1 MKKRLLSAVTA
12 VTLLLGTFPAGMTFV
27 SAEGETANATV
38 EYNRLLPEVAILN
51 QYTGNSSGFY
61 TSLKGALKQ
70 ETGTTYASYPD
81 YNAVQALYGGD
92 SGMWSWKAIF
102 GKSDSEVK
110 LSWNPLGNSA
120 PTFADSALKQVM
132 KTKNNL
138 YVKMSAE
145 FQNYTHKHTFWDVV
159 IPKQVEVH
167 NFLSGKLSIGGNTT
181 LSISGRGGIGLSNYR
196 DGDDDAYYPLNYNGS
211 DDGGGITFTKAKIA
225 YTDGKTCTCSGATAD
240 HLLVTFRDDRAP
252 KVSAV
257 EYSSDGTNFGDRFR
271 SATKKQLGAGD
282 DLYIKLTFDEPI
294 RFSDDSAVGKESLN
308 LGLKMQGKDVWENM
322 RATLYKLDNNALY
335 FKYTVPTTLG
345 FDANNNGLDA
355 DIISLDAS
363 SLYNGNKSLNLKQV
377 SRSSGS
383 FEISGSKLEEL
394 NITNSYGFNT
404 TDCYITDLAG
414 NAWEETEITNAYLH
428 IDTKTPSVEHINW
441 GLNLNNAD
449 VKEALGSSNEGDNSD
464 KYLGV
469 GDSINMTV
477 AMSEP
482 LDIEPYK
489 HEETG
494 YPKYDWKHAV
504 ATTNIK
510 DKNGAYVTITSRYF
524 TPLDQNMHR
533 LQNTVFVMQGL
544 TIEEGMYVEKTT
556 DNPSGEVRV
565 TKFDLS
571 GYGKDIADMR
581 GNKLNPANV
590 IINTGAGSNPPM
602 VATAPPTV
610 TEVASGYF
618 ESADGFRQAVAIKD
632 EGGTGVADIYGSFTL
647 NHSGD
652 SGAYRYLWATSAS
665 ADASGLTWNTGVTG
679 EAQRFKQHETTYFHI
694 KQDPNEDYVNLN
706 SCVLTVNAK
715 DFAGNIG
722 SCTVDSSTIKWY
734 VDNLP
739 PTVTAGDMTRTLN
752 GDNTGTLYANVTLR
766 DSHGISAWQYGWSD
780 DEATE
785 PTGWE
790 MGDTTGITS
799 QETATV
805 TVTQTVNMGEDFD
818 KYLWVKATDN
828 SGNANIGRSPNNSG
842 AICMGKYTYNL
853 SQAEYVL
860 KHSAAI
866 TKTPELAVSSMA
878 LGDLLVV
885 AVRKDSDDP
894 YYFKMIDGSSYTAN
908 QNIFGGSGW
917 QEGNLTE
924 TETGCSI
931 QITDSSPSVAW
942 MTNGNYAGN
951 LEVLVFAGRTDG
963 LKDDGSP
970 SVVGVNGYPFS
981 KETFTLR
988 VNGSGTY
995 AKRNH
1000 SISLSDGDMKYV
1012 KARLT
1017 EDLQIRNEKE
1027 IWSSDT
1033 NLLDTLAGKQ
1043 VEIVVTKDRYGW
1055 NCEDIDLQKSKLILT
1070 NQNDPTD
1077 IHEFALT
1084 QFRKVQEED
1093 TVTWQQRI
1101 TLGGEFA
1108 TGTYQAELKLALVN
1122 AEDGEEVT
1130 IMVTDKDEHPTDIAP
1145 LTVDATVP
1153 NENLQL
1159 SAITYGH
1166 GSDAAYQLN
1175 QEGVYPE
1182 RNCIGEDDV
1191 VILPMAGGYFE
1202 PESTENPSM
1211 FTYAIT
1217 FTSEGEKDL
1226 GALYDKYNEIWTYTG
1241 QYRVEVWDKANPD
1254 KVVKFYPYQNEDKK
1268 PGYEDEKIGYTE
1280 ACSNNGTDLSDEKRC
1295 GITVN
1300 ANGKDMTGVI
1310 YLTPD
1315 TEEGVTLCYRKVY
1328 ANGRT
1333 TTTREQVV
1341 RPVTSYLT
1349 GTMSIDEK
1357 NKELV
1362 FTPTSNEATNKGATV
1377 YALAY
1382 QNTDVWENGGGERI
1396 AMGYAADG
1404 TWRCNLKENG
1414 AIYRILT
1421 INQYGSVWASK
1432 EDDCLAQRAPWTS
1445 NHDNIVSYQNNG
1457 DGTYTASVWLYDDL
1471 NTIRKD
1477 GLDLEIGFHEA
1488 YSAEGYGIHV
1498 TDDLFG
1504 DGFRY
1509 TEKTK
1514 GLSRNG
1520 IYEVYLEASSGD
1532 TDCLYVKIQGVVQKQ
1547 DAETQTGQTMN
1558 LTLRATDAFGN
1569 RWEGS
1574 TGDKTVTYQEPK
1586 VSKTALG
1593 EHGLELTFNQPV
1605 LPTES
1610 WAWVES
1616 LAEETDYQT
1625 VWEGAFPVT
1634 SNGEHTIRFKDI
1646 FGNVCEDTFTTNAFT
1661 TTGEHAGDWSMNLT
1675 LSETELTKDA
1685 VKLTASLPYANA
1697 ETLDSGTLIFDDTG
1711 DLVLPEGRYNGYPFP
1726 TNPTVYDRNG
1736 DWTSGNSGATS
1747 TPRTVSTGKNGYLKV
1762 GVYHDTY
1769 VNDHRRLI
1777 YSQKVYIN
1785 NIAKEAPD
1793 AELLYYNSLWGS
1805 EFTKAELE
1813 AYLAKQGSLTLEDT
1827 VRVRYR
1833 TTRHV
1838 TATAGGSEFFFTVD
1852 NQSQSHTFSYQDDMG
1867 NGKSVTASLPT
1878 GLTLQKPAETQ
1889 TYTDTTPPTVS
1900 VGIWY
1905 EYKGVY
1911 KEAEGFVAGETE
1923 ANITEKVQNLGAVSA
1938 VGFKI
1943 LASDESGFDI
1953 SFAATAGEGGTV
1965 SADDVTLEGNMLTV
1979 RKAADVTVTV
1989 TDRATTPNSTTIT
2002 LKKAMFDKLD
2012 NTPPTAT
2019 ISTVADGMYGRKVI
2033 IELSD
2038 TNNKGEDTSVDSAG
2052 NDAITLTA
2060 PSGAK
2065 RIGTNKYEYTVTE
2078 NGTVNFVFYDRAG
2091 NRNKSDGASANVT
2104 GIDTNPPV
2112 LTATWAPPLTYWDD
2126 MEEKTV
2132 IDHSQPTTE
2141 VVSTNVTA
2149 FIDSDKTLK
2158 SLSLEYGGDPI
2169 ELLDSSATNY
2179 QNPYRILGQD
2189 NKVLA
2194 TVTATS
2200 ERVSVEYEEYYG
2212 QDLNFTATAANGRSA
2227 TKTVTGYV
2235 SIDKK
2240 APTVTVSEPVNLY
2253 RTKADGTN
2261 YTVPYA
2267 VKFTLTPDEEAYSP
2281 NYGGSETVD
2290 YGNGN
2295 DPEEIWKYYD
2305 EDAPLTITFTENG
2318 TYAVYFSDI
2327 AGNSTVEKVTV
2338 SGIDRTAPVIT
2349 LGDRKESGQSVTVA
2363 VTVDE
2368 ASTVTADNT
2377 TYTFAAGA
2385 TKEITFTDNATYA
2398 VVAVDDAGNESRRTI
2413 VVGSIDRVLPSIS
2426 FYTNTVYAIAGGDRT
2441 AAEEE
2446 LTNGYAVSD
2455 NKTKAEDLV
2464 VTKDITKVE
2473 WDTAGLYPVKYTV
2486 TDEAGNTTEATR
2498 FVQIIGKNT
2507 VCASVDGKVILPNST
2522 AVLRPGSHK
2531 LELQNS
2537 NEPYS
2542 VKARLGIRS
2551 LGQMKNLT
2559 ANSLTFDENGN
2570 FEVGTSGYYTL
2581 QITTQSRQVIR
2592 ILLYVEP

>member
-1 MKKRLLSAVTA
+1 MKKRLLSAITA
-12 VTLLLGTFPAGMTFV
+12 VTLLLGTFPAGMISV
-27 SAEGETANATV
+27 SAADDTV
-38 EYNRLLPEVAILN
+38 EYNRLWSEVAILN
-51 QYTGNSSGFY
+51 QYTGNSSSFY

-102 GKSDSEVK
+102 GDSDDEVK
-110 LSWNPLGNSA
+110 LSWNPLNFLSDPA
-120 PTFADSALKQVM
+120 PSFADSTLKQVM

-145 FQNYTHKHTFWDVV
+145 FQNYTHKHTFWKVV
-159 IPKQVEVH
+159 VPKQVEVH

-181 LSISGRGGIGLSNYR
+181 LSISGLDGVGLSNYR
-196 DGDDDAYYPLNYNGS
+196 DGDDDAYYPLNYNS
-211 DDGGGITFTKAKIA
+211 DDGGGITFTKADIE
-225 YTDGKTCTCSGATAD
+225 YTDGKNCTCSGATAD

-252 KVSAV
+252 KVSNV
-257 EYSSDGTNFGDRFR
+257 EYSSDGTNFGGRFN
-271 SATKKQLGAGD
+271 SGMKKQLGGGD
-282 DLYIKLTFDEPI
+282 TLYIKLTFDEPI
-294 RFSDDSAVGKESLN
+294 RFSDDSAVGKENLN
-308 LGLKMQGKDVWENM
+308 LGLKMQGLDVWKNM

-335 FKYTVPTTLG
+335 FKYTVPSDLG
-345 FDANNNGLDA
+345 FDEENMGLDA

-363 SLYNGNKSLNLKQV
+363 SLYDSNKELKLKQM
-377 SRSSGS
+377 SRISGS
-383 FEISGSKLEEL
+383 FEISDDKLAEL
-394 NITNSYGFNT
+394 NIKDSYGFNT

-428 IDTKTPSVEHINW
+428 IDTQTPIVESINW

-449 VKEALGSSNEGDNSD
+449 VKEALGSSNAGDNSD
-464 KYLGV
+464 LYLGV

-489 HEETG
+489 QEGTG
-494 YPKYDWKHAV
+494 YPLYDWKHAV

-510 DKNGAYVTITSRYF
+510 DKNGKYVTITSRYY
-524 TPLDQNMHR
+524 TPLEQNKHR

-544 TIEEGMYVEKTT
+544 TIEDGMYVEKTE
-556 DNPSGEVRV
+556 DNPNGEVRV

-581 GNKLNPANV
+581 GNKLVTTNV
-590 IINTGAGSNPPM
+590 TIKTGAGSNPPK

-610 TEVASGYF
+610 TEVANGYF
-618 ESADGFRQAVAIKD
+618 DTDDGFRQAVAIED
-632 EGGTGVADIYGSFTL
+632 NGGTGVAGIYGSFTL
-647 NHSGD
+647 SHSGD
-652 SGAYRYLWATSAS
+652 SGTYRYLWATSAS
-665 ADASGLTWNTGVTG
+665 ADASNLTWNTGVTG
-679 EAQRFKQHETTYFHI
+679 EAQRFIQHETTYFHI
-694 KQDPNEDYVNLN
+694 KSDPTEDYVNLN

-715 DFAGNIG
+715 DYAGNIG
-722 SCTVDSSTIKWY
+722 SCTVDSNTIIWY

-752 GDNTGTLYANVTLR
+752 GDQTGTLFANFTLR

-780 DEATE
+780 DEVTD
-785 PTGWE
+785 PTAWE
-790 MGDTTGITS
+790 NGDTTGIGS
-799 QETATV
+799 QTTATV
-805 TVTQTVNMGEDFD
+805 TVTQTVNMGENFG

-828 SGNANIGRSPNNSG
+828 SKSKNQSDAV
-842 AICMGKYTYNL
+842 CMGKYTYNL

-860 KHSAAI
+860 KHTTAI
-866 TKTPELAVSSMA
+866 TKTPEIAVTSMG
-878 LGDLLVV
+878 LEDSLVV
-885 AVRKDSDDP
+885 AVREDSDDEH
-894 YYFKMIDGSSYTAN
+894 YYFRILDGSSYTAN

-917 QEGNLTE
+917 QECRLTA
-924 TETGCSI
+924 TDTGCSI
-931 QITDSSPSVAW
+931 QITDSSPSVGW
-942 MTNGNYAGN
+942 MTNENYAGN
-951 LEVLVFAGRTDG
+951 LEVRVFAGRTDG
-963 LKDDGSP
+963 LADDGSP
-970 SVVGVNGYPFS
+970 IVVGANGYSFS
-981 KETFTLR
+981 EETFTLR

-1000 SISLSDGDMKYV
+1000 SIVPSEGDMGYV
-1012 KARLT
+1012 TAKLT

-1027 IWSSDT
+1027 IWSGDT

-1055 NCEDIDLQKSKLILT
+1055 NCEDIDLQRSKLILT
-1070 NQNDPTD
+1070 NQHDASD
-1077 IHEFALT
+1077 IHEFALN
-1084 QFRKVQEED
+1084 QFRKNRD
-1093 TVTWQQRI
+1093 DGTWLQRI

-1108 TGTYQAELKLALVN
+1108 TGMYTAQLQLALVN
-1122 AEDGEEVT
+1122 AAEGEEVT
-1130 IMVTDKDEHPTDIAP
+1130 IMVKDKDGHPTDIAP

-1166 GSDAAYQLN
+1166 KSDTAYQLN
-1175 QEGVYPE
+1175 QVYPE
-1182 RNCIGEDDV
+1182 EWNCIGEDDV
-1191 VILPMAGGYFE
+1191 AILPMAGGYFE
-1202 PESTENPSM
+1202 PTGDPSM
-1211 FTYAIT
+1211 FTYAVT

-1254 KVVKFYPYQNEDKK
+1254 KVVKFYPYQSEELKT
-1268 PGYEDEKIGYTE
+1268 GYTDVKIGYTE
-1280 ACSNNGTDLSDEKRC
+1280 ACSNNGTDASDEKCC

-1300 ANGKDMTGVI
+1300 ANGKDKNGML
-1310 YLTPD
+1310 YLEPD
-1315 TEEGVTLCYRKVY
+1315 TEEGITLCYRKVY

-1357 NKELV
+1357 NWELV
-1362 FTPTSNEATNKGATV
+1362 FTPTSNEATNRGATV

-1382 QNTDVWENGGGERI
+1382 QNTDDWENGGGEQI
-1396 AMGYAADG
+1396 PMGYAADG

-1421 INQYGSVWASK
+1421 INRYGSVWASEK
-1432 EDDCLAQRAPWTS
+1432 TDCLAQRAPWTR
-1445 NHDNIVSYQNNG
+1445 NNDNKVYYEDNG
-1457 DGTYTASVWLYDDL
+1457 DGTYTASAWLYDDL

-1477 GLDLEIGFHEA
+1477 GLDLEIGFNEA
-1488 YSAEGYGIHV
+1488 YDAEGYGIHV

-1532 TDCLYVKIQGVVQKQ
+1532 EDCLYVKIQGVVQKS
-1547 DAETQTGQTMN
+1547 ETMN

-1574 TGDKTVTYQEPK
+1574 TGDQTVTYREPE
-1586 VSKTALG
+1586 VSETALG
-1593 EHGLELTFNQPV
+1593 DKGLKLTFNQPV

-1634 SNGEHTIRFKDI
+1634 SNGEHTISFKDI
-1646 FGNVCEDTFTTNAFT
+1646 FGNVCEQTFTTEAFT
-1661 TTGEHAGDWSMNLT
+1661 KADGDDAGDWSMNLT

-1697 ETLDSGTLIFDDTG
+1697 TTLDSGTSIRDGNSDIM
-1711 DLVLPEGRYNGYPFP
+1711 VPEGRYNGYPFP
-1726 TNPTVYDRNG
+1726 ANPTVYDRDG

-1747 TPRTVSTGKNGYLKV
+1747 TPRTVSTDQNGRFTV
-1762 GVYHDTY
+1762 GVYHNTF
-1769 VNDHRRLI
+1769 VNDNHNGLI

-1785 NIAKEAPD
+1785 NIANEAPD
-1793 AELLYYNSLWGS
+1793 AELLYYNSLWGTD
-1805 EFTKAELE
+1805 FTKAELE
-1813 AYLAKQGSLTLEDT
+1813 AYLAKQGGSLTLEDT

-1838 TATAGGSEFFFTVD
+1838 TATDGGSEFFFTVE
-1852 NQSQSHTFSYQDDMG
+1852 NQGESHTFSYQDDMG
-1867 NGKSVTASLPT
+1867 NTASVTATLPT
-1878 GLTLQKPAETQ
+1878 GLTLKEPDEP
-1889 TYTDTTPPTVS
+1889 YVDTTPPTVS

-1911 KEAEGFVAGETE
+1911 TEADGFLAGETT
-1923 ANITEKVQNLGAVSA
+1923 ANITSKVQNLGAVSA

-1953 SFAATAGEGGTV
+1953 SFTATDDKGNTV
-1965 SADDVTLEGNMLTV
+1965 GADDVTLEGNMLTV
-1979 RKAADVTVTV
+1979 CKAADITITV

-2002 LKKAMFDKLD
+2002 LTQAMFDKLD
-2012 NTPPTAT
+2012 NTPPAAK
-2019 ISTVADGMYGRKVI
+2019 ISTEADGMYGRKVI

-2038 TNNKGEDTSVDSAG
+2038 TNNKGEDTSVDSEG

-2060 PSGAK
+2060 PSGAV
-2065 RIGTNKYEYTVTE
+2065 RTGTNKYEYTVTE

-2091 NRNKSDGASANVT
+2091 NRNKSDGSSAEVS

-2112 LTATWAPPLTYWDD
+2112 LTTTWAPPLTYWDD

-2132 IDHSQPTTE
+2132 IDHSEPTSE

-2169 ELLDSSATNY
+2169 ELLDSSAANY

-2194 TVTATS
+2194 TVTATP

-2212 QDLNFTATAANGRSA
+2212 QDLNFTATAANGKSA

-2235 SIDKK
+2235 SIDKE
-2240 APTVTVSEPVNLY
+2240 APIVTVSEPANLY
-2253 RTKADGTN
+2253 RTKADETP

-2267 VKFTLTPDEEAYSP
+2267 VKFTLTPNEAVYSP
-2281 NYGGSETVD
+2281 NYGETETVD
-2290 YGNGN
+2290 YGNGK
-2295 DPEEIWKYYD
+2295 DPEVVWKYYTDD
-2305 EDAPLTITFTENG
+2305 EPLTITFTENG
-2318 TYAVYFSDI
+2318 TYAVFFSDI

-2349 LGDRKESGQSVTVA
+2349 LGERTESGQSVTVA

-2377 TYTFAAGA
+2377 TYTFAAGE

-2441 AAEEE
+2441 AATDE
-2446 LTNGYAVSD
+2446 LKNGYAVSD
-2455 NKTKAEDLV
+2455 NKTQAEDLI
-2464 VTKDITKVE
+2464 ITRDDSKVE

-2507 VCASVDGKVILPNST
+2507 VCVSVDGKVILPNST

-2537 NEPYS
+2537 DEPYS

-2559 ANSLTFDENGN
+2559 ANSLTFDEDGN
-2570 FEVGTSGYYTL
+2570 FTVGTSGYYTL